1 MNPIKAILL
10 CLFILHSLC
19 TMAATTQRKVL
30 VMGDSLGVGLGVPTE
45 QTWVHLLA
53 QKVKVKHQ
61 LDVINA
67 SVSGETSAGGKQRLT
82 ALLDTHKPSLVIL
95 ELGGN
100 DGMRGKSL
108 KELEDNLQTM
118 ITASRKAG
126 AKVLLLGILIPG
138 NYGPRYTK
146 EFAETFPRLAKAN
159 ALPFLPFLLE
169 GVALDPT
176 LMQED
181 RMHPNAKAQ
190 ERILQN
196 VMSVLQPVLLSP
208 QFSSITPTKN

>member
-1 MNPIKAILL
+1 MNPIKTILL
-10 CLFILHSLC
+10 CFFILYSQC
-19 TMAATTQRKVL
+19 AMAATTQRKILVL
-30 VMGDSLGVGLGVPTE
+30 GDSLGVGLGVPTE

-53 QKVKVKHQ
+53 QKIKVKHQ
-61 LDVINA
+61 LDVVNA
-67 SVSGETSAGGKQRLT
+67 SVSGETSAGGRQRLP
-82 ALLDTHKPSLVIL
+82 ALLDANKPSLVIL

-108 KELEDNLQTM
+108 KELEENLQTM

-138 NYGPRYTK
+138 NYGPRYTR

-196 VMSVLQPVLLSP
+196 VLTVLQPVLDT
-208 QFSSITPTKN
+208 QFMARKR